1 MSVAIHGAAPLS
13 RAIVAPMRDDDS
25 WPDLLARA
33 QQGDEAAYRRFLGES
48 CRASCAPS
56 SRAPAFPQDAIE
68 DVVQEALITI
78 HAIRHTYDPSA
89 PRAAVADR
97 DRAQAR
103 GRLAAPADR
112 HFARN
117 EVAMPDHAAETFADP
132 DSNREL
138 DRGDLGETVR
148 RWVAKLPPGQ
158 RQAVEMLKLKEMS
171 LAEAAAHSGQ
181 SITALKV
188 ATHRALAN
196 LRKMWKKE
204 TT

>member
-1 MSVAIHGAAPLS
+1 VIAAISGAAPQC
-13 RAIVAPMRDDDS
+13 RAIVGPMRDDD
-25 WPDLLARA
+25 WPNLLARA

-48 CRASCAPS
+48 AGFLRAIVA
-56 SRAPAFPQDAIE
+56 RTGIPADAIE

-78 HAIRHTYDPSA
+78 HAIRHTYDPA
-89 PRAAVADR
+89 RPVRPWLTAIARRRAVDWR
-97 DRAQAR
+97 RR
-103 GRLAAPADR
+103 RTGIS
-112 HFARN
+112 RN
-117 EVAMPDHAAETFADP
+117 EVAMPEHAAETFADP
-132 DSNREL
+132 ESNREL
-138 DRGDLGETVR
+138 ERGDSGETVR

-171 LAEAAAHSGQ
+171 LAEAAAQSGQ

>member
-1 MSVAIHGAAPLS
+1 MSAAICGVAPQG
-13 RAIVAPMRDDDS
+13 RAIVEPMRDDD

-48 CRASCAPS
+48 AGFLRAIVA
-56 SRAPAFPQDAIE
+56 RTGIPADAIE

-78 HAIRHTYDPSA
+78 HAIRHTYDPA
-89 PRAAVADR
+89 RPVRPWLTAIARRRAVDWR
-97 DRAQAR
+97 RR
-103 GRLAAPADR
+103 RTGIS
-112 HFARN
+112 RN

-132 DSNREL
+132 ESNREL
-138 DRGDLGETVR
+138 DRGDSSETVR

-171 LAEAAAHSGQ
+171 LAEAAAQSGQ

>member
-1 MSVAIHGAAPLS
+1 
-13 RAIVAPMRDDDS
+13 MRDDDS

-48 CRASCAPS
+48 AGFLRAIVA
-56 SRAPAFPQDAIE
+56 RTGIPQDAIE

-78 HAIRHTYDPSA
+78 HAIRHTYDPSRPVRPWLTA
-89 PRAAVADR
+89 IARRRAVDWR
-97 DRAQAR
+97 RR
-103 GRLAAPADR
+103 RTGIS
-112 HFARN
+112 RN
-117 EVAMPDHAAETFADP
+117 EVAMPEHAAETFADP
-132 DSNREL
+132 DSNRDL
-138 DRGDLGETVR
+138 DRGDSGETVR

-171 LAEAAAHSGQ
+171 LAEAAAQSGQ